1 VRASDS
7 EYTYAAVMF
16 PVGVV
21 GLLLCIWLT
30 RVTWRA
36 VSRYVKR
43 QFEAV
48 SASLDRGQMS

>member
-1 VRASDS
+1 VI
-7 EYTYAAVMF
+7 
-16 PVGVV
+16 

-43 QFEAV
+43 QFDV
-48 SASLDRGQMS
+48 ISASLDREQTP